1 MWGLLLTHSTEVV
14 MSCVRSLCNNTLMG
28 TDAVSVYTKKNDSL
42 ENIVIMMMNKS
53 GNMEFCLFI
62 LTQME
67 ATLKV

>member
-1 MWGLLLTHSTEVV
+1 
-14 MSCVRSLCNNTLMG
+14 MG

-53 GNMEFCLFI
+53 GNMEFRLII

-67 ATLKV
+67 ATLKVWFLANF